1 MASRRQQQFRP
12 SGDRNDILAIDGN
25 AKLHRRTYRMPF
37 AEVVDCSELGKR
49 LLRGCS
55 CRPDGKSTL
64 CRKHTMALAAGA
76 STHTKIRKH
85 RLRRALH
92 GKDDVTCLEV
102 QLEGHS
108 NRWQPACTFDE
119 EHLAEYFAR
128 QADTRI
134 QVRRKRRL
142 ELRSQGV
149 RGKRRRKET
158 SFMASWSSAGPRA
171 ASECSMHKEGDAQ
184 VTAAARTAWLSDRG
198 ECLWHHCG
206 GGRADRRRVSQPAV
220 PVSRYNRST
229 RASAQECCPRRRLPP
244 PLDG

>member
-1 MASRRQQQFRP
+1 
-12 SGDRNDILAIDGN
+12 
-25 AKLHRRTYRMPF
+25 MPF

-55 CRPDGKSTL
+55 CRPDGKITL

-76 STHTKIRKH
+76 ATHTKIRKH
-85 RLRRALH
+85 RLRPPLH

-108 NRWQPACTFDE
+108 NRWQPACTVDE
-119 EHLAEYFAR
+119 QHLAEYFAS

-134 QVRRKRRL
+134 QARRKRRL

-171 ASECSMHKEGDAQ
+171 ASECSTHKEGEAQ
-184 VTAAARTAWLSDRG
+184 VTAAARTAGFLTAVGASGIIMQVDELIGAESLSQRYRF
-198 ECLWHHCG
+198 LVTT
-206 GGRADRRRVSQPAV
+206 AARVPI
-220 PVSRYNRST
+220 
-229 RASAQECCPRRRLPP
+229 AQDCCPRRRLPP
-244 PLDG
+244 PVDG